1 MANISDG
8 IYPTGTIWTKKT
20 KKSFEVDGNAT
31 PLMLKNH
38 SAVLSLPP
46 PNDSRSDNLW
56 TALAT
61 ILFKQISCRFHAL
74 ALLHT
79 PPVDTPAP
87 LDVGDVVPA
96 ISAEDQHG
104 NGYVFTNGTQFLLI
118 ATERACGSSAN
129 HKLADQRAGFLKQH
143 GAVDN
148 GHSHKACH
156 SPRICFAQDAKVSPS
171 DCAGGNGRN
180 FGVGFGAVGQDDSA
194 GAHIGGA
201 HPESQLL
208 ESRQ

>member
-1 MANISDG
+1 MG
-8 IYPTGTIWTKKT
+8 KP
-20 KKSFEVDGNAT
+20 
-31 PLMLKNH
+31 
-38 SAVLSLPP
+38 
-46 PNDSRSDNLW
+46 
-56 TALAT
+56 TALWSHYSMLWSGVPFGRGVFRDVLRKPSTKPST
-61 ILFKQISCRFHAL
+61 ISSI
-74 ALLHT
+74 T
-79 PPVDTPAP
+79 V
-87 LDVGDVVPA
+87 
-96 ISAEDQHG
+96 